1 MSVSQIL
8 GNALSQINASQE
20 ALRVTSN
27 NIANVNTPHYAR
39 EVAMFEPQT
48 IFGLGAGVE
57 VAEVQRVVDRFL
69 SQQFLST
76 QSDAEYYE
84 AKVSIHEQLQVF
96 FGEPDSDVSLPGQIS
111 KLFQEISDLTLNPSS
126 SVARDSALGALN
138 ALFQS
143 IEQISGRALDVQ
155 SEVNRQIEGE
165 VKTANLLL
173 DQIYTLNKDIARQ
186 TTLGQ
191 SPVALLDQRD
201 ALISDLSE
209 IFDLRVNPQP
219 DGTVNLMTA
228 SGFELLG
235 TLKTELS
242 FDGGVVAPG
251 AAQPQIM
258 VERKNPS
265 TGLVVKS
272 GDVLDFH
279 LRGGKVRGLLD
290 MRDTELPALVSE
302 LGNLAALVAD
312 SLNAV
317 HNNNST
323 VPAPNALTGY
333 NTGLLGTDA
342 HNFSGQTTLVV
353 TDANGALVS
362 RIDLDFD
369 ANTYSVDGGGA
380 VAFGGTTISAAV
392 NSINTALGGNGSA
405 SFSGGVLSL
414 QASPATA
421 GLSFLDDA
429 TNPSDRAGRSFSHFF
444 GLNDLIT
451 GSAPTFFDKGVSA
464 GGAHGFTPGE
474 TVDFVVR
481 GSNGKTLLDRT
492 FTIGAGA
499 TFTDLI
505 NDLNTVGTGLGE
517 VFNFSLSSNGAL
529 VATPLSGYSGAKI
542 YIGDDTTDR
551 GGTGV
556 SLGDFFGLSGHSKV
570 EQALHFDV
578 DPAIEADRNKL
589 ALAKLDLSTSTVGTT
604 VLAIGDNRG
613 ALDFEAVANRSFSIP
628 KAGHL
633 PGQTST
639 IDEYAATILSALSLR
654 ADQMGYAHE
663 ISTNLHEEVDVRKQE
678 VQGVNLDEELSNMII
693 FQQSYNAG
701 ARLITA
707 AQELLDTLLNAI

>member
-57 VAEVQRVVDRFL
+57 VAEVRRVVDRFL

-76 QSDAEYYE
+76 QSDAQYYD
-84 AKVSIHEQLQVF
+84 AKVGIHQQLQVF
-96 FGEPDSDVSLPGQIS
+96 FGEPDSEVSLPGQIS
-111 KLFQEISDLTLNPSS
+111 KLFKELSDLTLNPSS
-126 SVARDSALGALN
+126 SVARDSALGALK

-143 IEQISGRALDVQ
+143 IEQISGRTLDVQ
-155 SEVNRQIEGE
+155 SEINRQIEGD
-165 VKTANLLL
+165 VNTANLLL

-191 SPVALLDQRD
+191 APIALQDKRD

-219 DGTVNLMTA
+219 DGSVSLITP

-235 TLKTELS
+235 TLKTELT

-251 AAQPQIM
+251 TAQPQIM

-265 TGLVVKS
+265 TGAVIIS

-279 LRGGKVRGLLD
+279 LQGGKVRGLLD
-290 MRDTELPALVSE
+290 MRDTELPALVAE
-302 LGNLAALVAD
+302 LGNLGALVAD

-317 HNNNST
+317 HNNNSA
-323 VPAPNALTGY
+323 VPAPNALSGY
-333 NTGLLGTDA
+333 NTGLLGTDS
-342 HNFSGQTTLVV
+342 HNFSGETSLVV

-362 RIDLDFD
+362 RIDLNFD
-369 ANTYSVDGGGA
+369 ANTYSVNGGGA
-380 VAFGGTTISAAV
+380 VAFGGTTLANVV
-392 NSINTALGGNGSA
+392 NTINTALGGNGTA

-414 QASPATA
+414 QASPASA
-421 GLSFLDDA
+421 GLSFLDVSS
-429 TNPSDRAGRSFSHFF
+429 NPSDRAGRSFSHFF
-444 GLNDLIT
+444 GLNDVIT
-451 GSAPTFFDKGVSA
+451 GTTPTFFDKGVVA
-464 GGAHGFTPGE
+464 GGGHGFTAGE

-481 GSNGKTLLDRT
+481 GANGKTLIDRT
-492 FTIGAGA
+492 FTVGAGA

-505 NDLNTVGTGLGE
+505 NDMNAVGTGLGE
-517 VFNFSLSSNGAL
+517 VFNFSLSADGAL

-556 SLGDFFGLSGHSKV
+556 SLGDFFGLTEQTKI
-570 EQALHFDV
+570 EQALYFGV
-578 DPAIEADRNKL
+578 DPAIDADRNLL
-589 ALAKLDLSTSTVGTT
+589 ALAKLDLSASTVGAT

-613 ALDFEAVANRSFSIP
+613 ALDFEAVANQSFSIP

-633 PGQTST
+633 PTQRST
-639 IDEYAATILSALSLR
+639 IDEYAATVLSALSLK
-654 ADQMGYAHE
+654 ADQTDYAYD
-663 ISTNLHEEVDVRKQE
+663 ISTDLHEEVDLRKQE
-678 VQGVNLDEELSNMII
+678 VQGVNLDEELSNMIV

-701 ARLITA
+701 ARMITA
-707 AQELLDTLLNAI
+707 AQELLDTLLNVV